1 VPALTLPSWFRLKV
15 HRRDP
20 FEVSMSFAEPT
31 RAPRPTHPPLSRQ
44 PSGAERRVHRRVCA
58 EVDITWHSGHNFF
71 ATRTRDI
78 SAGGL
83 FLETREALTL
93 GQHVSVEITLLKRTF
108 WLRAEV
114 AWVLDAEAGKVG
126 GAGLRFLE
134 IDDAARRTI
143 AVFMSLRDPLRVD
156 VDVD

>member
-1 VPALTLPSWFRLKV
+1 MAS
-15 HRRDP
+15 
-20 FEVSMSFAEPT
+20 AQPT
-31 RAPRPTHPPLSRQ
+31 PPRPPPPPLPPLSR
-44 PSGAERRVHRRVCA
+44 GAERRVHPRVRA
-58 EVDITWHSGHNFF
+58 EVDITWRSGHNFF

-83 FLETREALTL
+83 FLETREALSL
-93 GQHVSVEITLLKRTF
+93 GQQISVELTLLKRTF

-114 AWVLDAEAGKVG
+114 AWVLDAEPGAVS

-143 AVFMSLRDPLRVD
+143 AVFMSLREPLRVD
-156 VDVD
+156 VE